1 VIESIP
7 FHPARPA
14 VPLIL
19 LGVLKGYVKN
29 PLSVLASTFFN
40 MRRIKK
46 RLPGEFPADFTAL
59 TALVASLYEVL
70 KMQMDKERALA
81 VVTASILPAGLATQL
96 GNFRFVEETR
106 SFANLIANQQRT
118 NREGPTRLNTME
130 IMQADESNYEFR
142 VHRCMFMEVFSGLGV
157 PELTRV
163 ICAIDNAIFNTYL
176 PEEILFHRNGIG
188 HRIADHAPFCEFH
201 CTHRVSESVIVGG

>member
-1 VIESIP
+1 MIESNP
-7 FHPARPA
+7 LHLARPA
-14 VPLIL
+14 LPLIL
-19 LGVLKGYVKN
+19 LGVLKGYVNN
-29 PLSVLASTFFN
+29 PLSVLARTFFN

-46 RLPGEFPADFTAL
+46 RIPGGLPADLVAM
-59 TALVASLYEVL
+59 TALVGSLYEVL

-106 SFANLIANQQRT
+106 SFVNLIANQQRT

-130 IMQADESNYEFR
+130 VVKADESSYEFR
-142 VHRCMFMEVFSGLGV
+142 VHRCIFMEVFSGLGV

-163 ICAIDNAIFNTYL
+163 ICSIDNAIFNTYL
-176 PEEILFHRNGIG
+176 PEEIIFHRNGIG

-201 CTHRVSESVIVGG
+201 CTHLVSESR